1 MDSNNNP
8 WFTLSILYLCL
19 RLMSY
24 LSHGADR
31 ISAKQPLSGNQ
42 TIVSASGI
50 FVMGFFRPG
59 NSQNYYVGIWYS
71 VSKETIVWVVNRE
84 NPVTDMNASELRI
97 SDGNLVLFNEFK
109 IPVWSTNLSSSTS
122 SSSIEAVLRDEG
134 NLVLTDG
141 SNLLES
147 LWQSFDHP
155 TDTILPGAKL
165 GLNKNTGERAHLN
178 SWKNREDPAPGSF
191 SFILDPNGT
200 SQFVV
205 LNNSKRYWATG
216 PWNGEMF
223 IFAPEMRI
231 NYIFNVTYVD
241 NDNESY
247 FSFSVYNSPIMARI
261 VMDVGGQ
268 LLLHS
273 WLEPAKIWSL
283 FWYRPKLQCEAYGYC
298 GAFGVCTETPKS
310 SCNCLVG
317 FEPRLAHEWNLENY
331 SNGCQRNTS
340 LQCGNSSSANG
351 NSDTFLENHYQVV
364 PDVPKIVPVES
375 AQRCESICSENCSC
389 TAYAYG
395 NNACSIWFGDLLNL
409 QIPVIENGGHTM
421 YIRLASSNI
430 SKAYKNK
437 GKLVGYV
444 TGLLVALIVVVIVLF
459 ITFRRNKANK
469 IRKAEEGLLVV
480 FSYKDLQNATKN
492 FSEKLGEGSFGSVF
506 KGKLHDS
513 SVVAVKKLGSVSQG
527 DKQFRMEIS
536 TTGTIQHTNLVRLRG
551 FCSEGTKKLLVYDY
565 MPNGSLDSFLF
576 QGNKLI
582 VLDWKTRYNIALGTA
597 KGLAYLHDKCKDCII
612 HCDIKP
618 ENILLDGEF
627 GPKVTDFG
635 MAKLF
640 ARDFS
645 RVLTTMRGTI
655 GYLAPEW
662 ISGEAITAK
671 ADVYSYGMMLFEL
684 VSGRRNT
691 EKSYDT
697 KTEYFPLRVAN
708 LINKDGDVLSLLD
721 PRLEGNSIVE
731 ELTRVCKVACWCI
744 QENEIQRPSM
754 SRVTYFLEGVLD
766 MELPPIPRLLQ
777 YLSWNSGVVSS

>member
-1 MDSNNNP
+1 MESNNNP
-8 WFTLSILYLCL
+8 WFALSILYLYLC
-19 RLMSY
+19 LMSC

-31 ISAKQPLSGNQ
+31 ISAHQSLSGIQ

-50 FVMGFFRPG
+50 FELGFFRPG
-59 NSQNYYVGIWYS
+59 NPQKYYIGIWYS
-71 VSKETIVWVVNRE
+71 VSKETIVWVANRE

-141 SNLLES
+141 YNLLES
-147 LWQSFDHP
+147 LWQSFDHL
-155 TDTILPGAKL
+155 TDTLLPGAKL
-165 GLNKNTGERAHLN
+165 GLNKITGERAYLN

-200 SQFVV
+200 SQYVI
-205 LNNSKRYWATG
+205 LNNSKRYWSTG

-231 NYIFNVTYVD
+231 NYVFDVSYVD
-241 NDNESY
+241 DDNKSY
-247 FSFSVYNSPIMARI
+247 ISFSVYNSPIMARMM
-261 VMDVGGQ
+261 MDVGGQ
-268 LLLHS
+268 LQLQS
-273 WLEPAKIWSL
+273 WIEPAKNWSK
-283 FWYRPKLQCEAYGYC
+283 FWFKPKLQCEAYGYC

-310 SCNCLVG
+310 LCNCLAG
-317 FEPRLAHEWNLENY
+317 FEPRFAHEWNLENY
-331 SNGCQRNTS
+331 SNGCLRKTS

-351 NSDTFLENHYQVV
+351 NSNTFLENHYQVV
-364 PDVPKIVPVES
+364 PDVPKTVPVES

-389 TAYAYG
+389 TAYAYD

-409 QIPVIENGGHTM
+409 QIPVIKNGGHTM
-421 YIRLASSNI
+421 NIRLASPDF
-430 SKAYKNK
+430 SKSYKNK
-437 GKLVGYV
+437 GKLIGYV
-444 TGLLVALIVVVIVLF
+444 AGSGMALVVLVIVLF
-459 ITFRRNKANK
+459 VIFRRNKANK
-469 IRKAEEGLLVV
+469 ISNAEGLLVV

-492 FSEKLGEGSFGSVF
+492 FSEKLGKGSFGSVF

-513 SVVAVKKLGSVSQG
+513 SVVAIKKLESISQG

-536 TTGTIQHTNLVRLRG
+536 TTGTIQHANLVRLRG

-597 KGLAYLHDKCKDCII
+597 KGLAYLHEKCKDCII

-627 GPKVTDFG
+627 CPKVTDFG
-635 MAKLF
+635 LAKLF
-640 ARDFS
+640 TRDFS
-645 RVLTTMRGTI
+645 RALTTMRGTI

-671 ADVYSYGMMLFEL
+671 ADVYSYGTMLFEL

-754 SRVTYFLEGVLD
+754 SRVVYFLEGVLD
-766 MELPPIPRLLQ
+766 MDLPPIPRLLQ
-777 YLSWNSGVVSS
+777 DLSWNSGVVSS